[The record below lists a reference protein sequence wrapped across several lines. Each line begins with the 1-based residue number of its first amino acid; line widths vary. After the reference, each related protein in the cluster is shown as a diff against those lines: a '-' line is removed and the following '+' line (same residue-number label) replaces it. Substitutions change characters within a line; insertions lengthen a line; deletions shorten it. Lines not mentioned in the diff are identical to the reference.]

1 MATPL
6 FVAFRGSDWRSHV
19 ETTWRYLQQNY
30 RVTGDEHCATHVHVS
45 VEGGYSLAELKR
57 IAGSVVH
64 FEPAFDVLVP
74 PQRRSGKC
82 EFSKSSWLDSYHLAL
97 QNRSRAQS
105 VSYINSISNF
115 ESLLLVMNP
124 DQEKKYGWNFLSI
137 EKYYTVE
144 FRKAQ
149 ASTTSEEALSWAE
162 LAMSF
167 IQAALEHGSLAKLR
181 EVPSTVGGLRWFLG
195 QSHVPG
201 LNEPERLQW
210 FWTGK
215 DMNEFVVGLPM
226 RLALSREE
234 EKLLEMRRKVD
245 MGHIVLMT
253 QTKRM
258 PYWRR
263 KR

>member
-6 FVAFRGSDWRSHV
+6 FVAFRGSDWRGHV
-19 ETTWRYLQQNY
+19 HATWKYLRQNY
-30 RVTGDEHCATHVHVS
+30 RVIADEHCATHVHVS

-57 IAGSVVH
+57 IAGSVIQ
-64 FEPAFDVLVP
+64 FEPAFDALVA
-74 PQRRSGKC
+74 PQRRSGQC
-82 EFSKSSWLDSYHLAL
+82 EFAKSSWLDSDHLAL

-105 VSYINSISNF
+105 VAYIDNISNF

-124 DQEKKYGWNFLSI
+124 DDERKYGWNFLSI
-137 EKYYTVE
+137 EKYFTME

-149 ASTTSEEALSWAE
+149 ASTTGEEALSWAE

-167 IQAALEHGSLAKLR
+167 IQAAIEHGSPAKLR
-181 EVPSTVGGLRWFLG
+181 QVPSTVGGLRWFLE

-215 DMNEFVVGLPM
+215 DVDEFVVGMPM

-245 MGHIVLMT
+245 KGHIVLMT

-258 PYWRR
+258 PYWR
-263 KR
+263 